1 MDASSKWIAVAAV
14 VIIVVAAVGAYA
26 LLGNK
31 DSGKED
37 TSTIGLLQ
45 VYGNANADESIDSED
60 LDLIQKIIDKNSDS
74 DTSND
79 IDWKTLY
86 PFADADRNGKVDADD
101 IALVKKIINRESC
114 EISYIDGLDRERSI
128 AFPVERFVIVGSMVH
143 PVINALG
150 AADKAVGKSGKASSL
165 DPILN
170 APTLDLPQIGEKAY
184 TIDLEL
190 LSNVGQVDAVFTLY
204 ASTYDNVEKTLDGT
218 GIPCVRINSEAMDKT
233 VQAYLLIGLLTD
245 TIEKS
250 HKIVDFYD
258 KYLNEISKKVSS
270 ISEKKTGLAAY
281 SYSICGVNYYP
292 TQNMVSAGV
301 TNLSDFEKDTE
312 PIKDNNEW
320 ALVDK
325 YQGDYIF
332 EFTSWGMEWTDEDDA
347 AKTYDYYGKYFTAF
361 DAYKE
366 GNYVAIN
373 KDLSDIVRVAF
384 IAAYVYPEVFGE
396 DYGYEVLE
404 EQLELFYPYIENFD
418 VHKDGKWVI
427 TYADAHP
434 SA

>member
-1 MDASSKWIAVAAV
+1 MDVSSKLIAVAAV

-26 LLGNK
+26 LIGNN
-31 DSGKED
+31 DSKKED
-37 TSTIGLLQ
+37 TSTMGLLQ

-60 LDLIQKIIDKNSDS
+60 LDLIQEIIDKNL
-74 DTSND
+74 
-79 IDWKTLY
+79 DWQTLY
-86 PFADADRNGKVDADD
+86 PYADADRSGTVDAAD

-114 EISYIDGLDRERSI
+114 EISYIDGRDKECTVG
-128 AFPVERFVIVGSMVH
+128 FPVERFVIAGSMVH

-150 AADKAVGKSGKASSL
+150 ATEKAVGKTGKASSL
-165 DPILN
+165 DSVLN
-170 APTLDLPQIGEKAY
+170 APSIDLPQVGEKAY
-184 TIDLEL
+184 TISTEL

-204 ASTYDNVEKTLDGT
+204 STTYDNIETTLEGT
-218 GIPCVRINSEAMDKT
+218 GISVVRINSEAMNKT

-258 KYLNEISKKVSS
+258 KYINEIEKKVAT
-270 ISEKKTGLAAY
+270 ISDKKTGFASY
-281 SYSICGVNYYP
+281 SYNMCGMNYYP
-292 TQNMVSAGV
+292 TQNMISAGI
-301 TNLSDFEKDTE
+301 TNLSDFTDNTQSVKE
-312 PIKDNNEW
+312 NNEW

-332 EFTSWGMEWTDEDDA
+332 QITEWGMSWSDEDSLADE
-347 AKTYDYYGKYFTAF
+347 YDYYGKYFTAF
-361 DAYKE
+361 DAYKA
-366 GNYVAIN
+366 GNYVVIN
-373 KDLSDIVRVAF
+373 KTLSDVVRVAF
-384 IAAYVYPEVFGE
+384 IAAYAYPEVFGE

-418 VHKDGKWVI
+418 VYKDGKWII
-427 TYADAHP
+427 TYDEAHP